1 MNVYAI
7 LSNDNVTKLS
17 TMLESITG
25 AAVKVRA
32 YTDNRAYE
40 EEDTRL
46 AKMIDISNGL
56 QDLQMTLCDV
66 LTLEMNEAVAD
77 EVQKEME
84 REAAYE
90 AERKAKEGL

>member
-25 AAVKVRA
+25 AAAKVRA

-46 AKMIDISNGL
+46 A
-56 QDLQMTLCDV
+56 
-66 LTLEMNEAVAD
+66 
-77 EVQKEME
+77 
-84 REAAYE
+84 R
-90 AERKAKEGL
+90 

>member
-17 TMLESITG
+17 TMLESITE
-25 AAVKVRA
+25 AAAKVRA
-32 YTDNRAYE
+32 YTDIRAYE

-84 REAAYE
+84 REAS
-90 AERKAKEGL
+90 L

>member
-1 MNVYAI
+1 MNVYTI

-25 AAVKVRA
+25 AAAKVRA
-32 YTDNRAYE
+32 YTGNRSYK

-66 LTLEMNEAVAD
+66 LALEMNEAVAD

-84 REAAYE
+84 REASYE

>member
-25 AAVKVRA
+25 AAAKVRA
-32 YTDNRAYE
+32 YTDIRAYE
-40 EEDTRL
+40 EEDARL

-84 REAAYE
+84 REAS
-90 AERKAKEGL
+90 L

>member
-25 AAVKVRA
+25 AAKVRA